1 VRVRRDLGLLDE
13 RECRRGGKLLD
24 SDNNAERR
32 DCSGASL
39 TSIVRFGLD
48 PEMKDVGL
56 VSELLKPCNRRTM
69 CSTG

>member
-24 SDNNAERR
+24 DNDAERR
-32 DCSGASL
+32 DCSCASL

-56 VSELLKPCNRRTM
+56 VSELLKPCNARTM